1 MTTVSPGKT
10 PGACLAAL
18 ALVLIPV
25 LAPVLAMAPVA
36 ARAQS
41 QPSGPQPS
49 GPQPSGPVQL
59 FPADPD
65 NAADPAGASGPGNGN
80 GSAGTGSVDRDA
92 GPSVIGSGAEAV
104 QVAPLDA
111 PSAESVGLIGPEN
124 GGLPADMWAGAAR
137 AIAHDGLRAMPG
149 RLGSPAA
156 RALAIRF
163 LSSAAPGPNPGADA
177 RPPAGDFLAARID
190 GLIALGALE
199 PARALADTARDIEAT
214 PALNRA
220 IADARLAA
228 GAVPKACADARSLS
242 RNSDDPYWQK
252 LLIFCQA
259 AAGDMGKA
267 EFGLGLLAEM
277 GAADPLFTM
286 LADGLI
292 AGRAP
297 DLSETDPAA
306 FGAMHAA
313 MARVSG
319 AMPPEAVAV
328 EGTAPAVATLLAL
341 KPQALD
347 LAEAAAWRGVLD
359 PNRLAE
365 LYAAADFEP
374 AALDNPLSAA
384 AAMDG
389 ARARALLYQSL
400 AIQSIAPA
408 KAELLTAAFETAARD
423 GVYPIAVELFADQ
436 ILQLPPSSTLTF
448 FAETATRALLAIGAV
463 ERAGRWYAL
472 IEARA
477 RAGDSGAAEM
487 MTARDRLWPLGRLA
501 GMIPPEEGAAARVA
515 AFERSVADRAPERAE
530 TLLLQAYL
538 PLLALVPEER
548 AVRDALARHAFQSGT
563 LETSAP
569 NPAAGT
575 LMRLAAADGRIAETV
590 LYALIR
596 LGARPV
602 TDLSPEVLAETARAL
617 DGVGLPRE
625 ARRLA
630 LEALVAAGL

>member
-1 MTTVSPGKT
+1 MSGTR
-10 PGACLAAL
+10 LAAL
-18 ALVLIPV
+18 ALGLI
-25 LAPVLAMAPVA
+25 PVLAMAPGDA
-36 ARAQS
+36 GAQS
-41 QPSGPQPS
+41 QST
-49 GPQPSGPVQL
+49 GPVQL
-59 FPADPD
+59 FPADPN
-65 NAADPAGASGPGNGN
+65 NAAGPNGVLGSESTSGA
-80 GSAGTGSVDRDA
+80 AGTGSTSRDTT
-92 GPSVIGSGAEAV
+92 PSVIGSGAEAV
-104 QVAPLDA
+104 EVAPLDA
-111 PSAESVGLIGPEN
+111 PSAESVGLIGPES
-124 GGLPADMWAGAAR
+124 GGLPADMWAGSSR
-137 AIAHDGLRAMPG
+137 TLAHDGLRALPD

-156 RALAIRF
+156 RALAVRF
-163 LSSAAPGPNPGADA
+163 LTSAAPGPDAGADA
-177 RPPAGDFLAARID
+177 QPPAGDFMAARID
-190 GLIALGALE
+190 ALIALGALE
-199 PARALADTARDIEAT
+199 PARALAETARDIAAT
-214 PALNRA
+214 PALDRA
-220 IADARLAA
+220 VADARLAA
-228 GAVPKACADARSLS
+228 GAVPTACADARSLS
-242 RNSDDPYWQK
+242 QKSDDPYWQK

-259 AAGDMGKA
+259 AAGDTGEA

-277 GAADPLFTM
+277 GANDPLFMT

-328 EGTAPAVATLLAL
+328 EGTAPAVATLLTM

-365 LYAAADFEP
+365 LYAGADFEP
-374 AALDNPLSAA
+374 SALDNPLSAA
-384 AAMDG
+384 ESMDG

-408 KAELLTAAFETAARD
+408 KAELLTTAFATAARD
-423 GVYPIAVELFADQ
+423 GVYPIAVDLFTDQ
-436 ILQLPPSSTLTF
+436 LMQLPPSSALTF
-448 FAETATRALLAIGAV
+448 FAETATRALLSVGAV

-477 RAGDSGAAEM
+477 RAGDNGAAEM
-487 MTARDRLWPLGRLA
+487 TAARDRLWPLGRLA
-501 GMIPPEEGAAARVA
+501 GMIPPEEGAAARIA

-530 TLLLQAYL
+530 TLLLRTYL
-538 PLLALVPEER
+538 PLLALVPEAR
-548 AVRDALARHAFQSGT
+548 AARDALARHAFRAGGM
-563 LETSAP
+563 ETTAP

-575 LMRLAAADGRIAETV
+575 LARLAAADGRIAETV

-596 LGARPV
+596 VGARPV
-602 TDLSPEVLAETARAL
+602 PELSPEVLAETVQAL
-617 DGVGLPRE
+617 DRVGLSRE